1 MKYFAVIDTNVIIS
15 AMLNFRSVPGQ
26 IVLEALTGKI
36 TPLLN
41 NEILDEY
48 EEVLSRPK
56 FHFSQNDIEIL
67 INGIVARGIHVD
79 ATPLG
84 EYLLDPKDTIFYE
97 IVMESRKTTDSYL
110 VTGNLKHFPVKP
122 FIITPREML
131 NLIQDE

>member
-15 AMLNFRSVPGQ
+15 AMLNFQSVPGQ
-26 IVLEALTGKI
+26 ILLEALTGKI
-36 TPLLN
+36 IPLLN
-41 NEILDEY
+41 DEILAEY
-48 EEVLSRPK
+48 EEVLLRPK
-56 FHFSQNDIEIL
+56 FHFSQNDIKIL
-67 INGIVARGIHVD
+67 IDGIMKRGISID

-84 EYLLDPKDTIFYE
+84 EYLLDPKDAVFYE
-97 IVMESRKTTDSYL
+97 IVMESRKNAESYL

>member
-1 MKYFAVIDTNVIIS
+1 MKYLAVIDTNVIIS
-15 AMLNFRSVPGQ
+15 AMLNFSSVPGQ
-26 IVLEALTGKI
+26 IVLESLTGKI

-41 NEILDEY
+41 
-48 EEVLSRPK
+48 
-56 FHFSQNDIEIL
+56 DIDIL
-67 INGIVARGIHVD
+67 IEGIRKRGVHVD

-84 EYLLDPKDTIFYE
+84 EYLLDPKDAVFYE
-97 IVMESRKTTDSYL
+97 IVMESRKTSNSYL

>member
-1 MKYFAVIDTNVIIS
+1 MKYLAVIDTNVIIS
-15 AMLNFRSVPGQ
+15 AMLNFSSVPGQ
-26 IVLEALTGKI
+26 IVLESLTGKI

-41 NEILDEY
+41 DEILAEY

-56 FHFSQNDIEIL
+56 FHFSQNDIDIL
-67 INGIVARGIHVD
+67 IEGIRKRGVHVD

-84 EYLLDPKDTIFYE
+84 EYLLDPKDAVFYE
-97 IVMESRKTTDSYL
+97 IVMESRKTSNSYL

>member
-15 AMLNFRSVPGQ
+15 AMLNFHSVPGQ

-56 FHFSQNDIEIL
+56 FHFSQVDIQIL
-67 INGIVARGIHVD
+67 INGIITRGVHVD

-84 EYLLDPKDTIFYE
+84 EYLPDPKDAIFYE